1 MNVGKRDEARKTV
14 DIRKSPGFTHPR
26 IVTSFARRRKCVLT
40 YETRYFLPP
49 NRAKLPTRFHEEP
62 KKIKRVILWIAII
75 IALIIANGFY
85 QSYQTKVLH
94 ERAMEYL
101 GQP

>member
-1 MNVGKRDEARKTV
+1 M
-14 DIRKSPGFTHPR
+14 
-26 IVTSFARRRKCVLT
+26 L
-40 YETRYFLPP
+40 
-49 NRAKLPTRFHEEP
+49 

-94 ERAMEYL
+94 ERAMEML
-101 GQP
+101 GQSWDEIDRLSK